1 MPGPGAI
8 FVGKM
13 LETLPVTLVVFAVAY
28 ATAKKK
34 RGFSNSA
41 LRVVS
46 LFVYT
51 FVISG
56 LVYAVF
62 YDAIS
67 TGFGVIADPAMQD
80 TFEVPAQ
87 FILALIASLLVIIGI
102 GRPRPVREQK
112 SGE

>member
-1 MPGPGAI
+1 MLGA
-8 FVGKM
+8 
-13 LETLPVTLVVFAVAY
+13 LPVTLVVFAVVY
-28 ATAKKK
+28 AAAKKK
-34 RGFSNSA
+34 RGLSNSTP
-41 LRVVS
+41 RVVI

-62 YDAIS
+62 YDAIA
-67 TGFGVIADPAMQD
+67 TGFGAITDPAMQD
-80 TFEVPAQ
+80 TIEIPAQ
-87 FILALIASLLVIIGI
+87 FILALIASLLVMTGI

>member
-1 MPGPGAI
+1 MPGPGAV
-8 FVGKM
+8 FVGRM
-13 LETLPVTLVVFAVAY
+13 LEALPVTLVVFAVAY

-34 RGFSNSA
+34 RGLSNST

-56 LVYAVF
+56 LIYAVF
-62 YDAIS
+62 YGAIA

-80 TFEVPAQ
+80 TFEIPAQ
-87 FILALIASLLVIIGI
+87 LILALIASLLVIAGF
-102 GRPRPVREQK
+102 GRSRPVREQK